1 MSIEYTNPNN
11 KPFSSWIVSGK
22 EKEIITDCVF
32 NHKEAKKCTKAS
44 TENYKR
50 IMAKLCR

>member
-22 EKEIITDCVF
+22 EAEIITDCVF
-32 NHKEAKKCTKAS
+32 NRKESEKCLKAS
-44 TENYKR
+44 SENHKR
-50 IMAKLCR
+50 IMAKLCQ